1 MPSHLGHNTKNHL
14 FGFTIQKT
22 ICDKFN
28 ILPESEYLIHQ
39 FNSLSDEYKEISEG
53 VCNLIFVS
61 IGLIPVKCTTL
72 SKNNKCSNIPYN
84 FILSDNST
92 LSIRTNISGDKI
104 SPRIVGQAGYSVLNE
119 YFSSIYGSPIKNQKD
134 IKKLI
139 ITKIDE
145 VLPIFFEKLFDADY
159 IALVSYDG
167 EKTTLN
173 VLKGDL
179 SVNIDFDK
187 SKFSFTRGL
196 DKWSESS
203 TIKYE
208 GKSIAE
214 VQVHKN
220 RTFKFRFIMKN
231 VIPLLIEKAVTT
243 ETLGITAEKAICDKF
258 GLSAPASFLKRYSS
272 KLQSE
277 LTPAIDSAFTILP
290 KAIKHSGSDTG
301 TRGGASKCSY
311 DFLLEDNQTLSV
323 KTNIGKMVCP
333 PEVGQPGASTCY
345 LYFNQFTNADHIDE
359 LIYKQMVYNHINE
372 MLPIFLEHM
381 FDSNYLLWL
390 YKEKEKFKYKIIYKN
405 YAKSFVWDFSKIS
418 FTKPAIDEWNESN
431 TLKYD
436 EISIGEFQIHKKR
449 DCFKFRFNFPNLI
462 KVIEGS
468 K

>member
-1 MPSHLGHNTKNHL
+1 MPDNSLNIAENHL
-14 FGFTIQKT
+14 FGFSLQKS
-22 ICDKFN
+22 ICN
-28 ILPESEYLIHQ
+28 EYGIIPESDYLIHQ
-39 FNSLSDEYKEISEG
+39 FNSLSSEYETICKSI
-53 VCNLIFVS
+53 CNPLFNS
-61 IGLIPVKCTTL
+61 IGAFPVKCTTL
-72 SKNNKCSNIPYN
+72 SKDNKGKAIPYN

-92 LSIRTNISGDKI
+92 LSIRTNINGDKVA
-104 SPRIVGQAGYSVLNE
+104 PRVVGQAGYPVLNE
-119 YFSSIYGSPIKNQKD
+119 YFASIYGKEIVDQSD

-145 VLPIFFEKLFDADY
+145 VLPIFFDKLFDADH
-159 IALVSYDG
+159 IVLLGLDGENVSYSLLNG
-167 EKTTLN
+167 EST
-173 VLKGDL
+173 VDI
-179 SVNIDFDK
+179 SFDK
-187 SKFSFTRGL
+187 TKFSFTRGL
-196 DKWSESS
+196 GEWTEST

-231 VIPLLIEKAVTT
+231 VIPLLIEKLNTT

-258 GLSAPASFLKRYSS
+258 GLDCPPSFLRRYSA
-272 KLQSE
+272 KMQSE
-277 LTPAIDSAFTILP
+277 LRPAIDAAFRILP
-290 KAIKHSGSDTG
+290 SAIKHSGSDSG
-301 TRGGASKCSY
+301 TRGGVSKCSY
-311 DFLLEDNQTLSV
+311 DFVLDGNLTLSL

-345 LYFNQFTNADHIDE
+345 LYFKQFTTADHIDGP
-359 LIYKQMVYNHINE
+359 IYKQMVYEHINE

-390 YKEKEKFKYKIIYKN
+390 YKEKGKFEFKILDMN

-418 FTKPAIDEWNESN
+418 YTKPTIDQWNESN

-436 EISIGEFQIHKKR
+436 GISIGEFQVHKNR

-462 KVIEGS
+462 KVIEGGI
-468 K
+468 